1 MGMTAALLLTVR
13 TVESWTGAGRA
24 AAVLLIAATVAAV
37 IAWSRR
43 VLGRRAGQITAI
55 VLVSV
60 TMVGLVFW
68 AVVRVIDRT

>member
-1 MGMTAALLLTVR
+1 MGMIAALMLTVR
-13 TVESWTGAGRA
+13 TVESWTGTGRA
-24 AAVLLIAATVAAV
+24 AAVLLIAATVAAL
-37 IAWSRR
+37 IGWSYR
-43 VLGRRAGQITAI
+43 VLGRRAAQITAI